1 MTHEPKM
8 TGLILLG
15 AKLAVKSGYCG
26 TLLIFR

>member
-15 AKLAVKSGYCG
+15 VRQAVKSGYRG